1 MLQIVKPIPILFTFA
16 TVFGV
21 LVHDMHIDRATTAA
35 VALPAILATAG
46 AADFLLKSN
55 QHTHVERA
63 EIGKNQLT
71 MQRSALPK
79 AQPPRDD
86 DKRYVQ
92 PKKLAYSG
100 GDSQSGIWPSV

>member
-1 MLQIVKPIPILFTFA
+1 MNQIVKPIPILFTFA
-16 TVFGV
+16 TMFGV
-21 LVHDMHIDRATTAA
+21 FIHDMHIDRAATLA
-35 VALPAILATAG
+35 VTLPTIIATVG
-46 AADFLLKSN
+46 AADYLLKSN

-86 DKRYVQ
+86 DKRHT
-92 PKKLAYSG
+92 PMKRLAYSG
-100 GDSQSGIWPSV
+100 GDSQSGLWPSV